1 MVDQAE
7 LDELDRV
14 AHRVRC
20 DIIWLLA
27 HSQSGHPGGSLSA
40 TDFGVA
46 LYFDTLQ
53 HNPRDCHWPE
63 RDRVIWSKGHV
74 GPLIFSLLA
83 ESGYIERSELPTFR
97 RYGSRLQGHP
107 SLKCPGIEVG
117 TGSLGQGLSIA
128 VGMALGLRMDGKDN
142 RVYCVMGDG
151 ENQEGSTWEA
161 IMSAG
166 HYKLDNLCVVLDSNR
181 LQIDGLVEDVMGL
194 EPIAE
199 KWRAF
204 RWNVIEIDG
213 HDMEQCV
220 RAFDEAKEAKGQP
233 TVIIAKTVKGKGV
246 SFMED
251 KAEWHGRAPKP
262 DQARVALKEL
272 ACPAEYFDF

>member
-1 MVDQAE
+1 MVDQPKV
-7 LDELDRV
+7 DELKEI
-14 AHRVRC
+14 AQHVRC

-27 HSQSGHPGGSLSA
+27 HAQSGHPGGSLSA

-46 LYFDTLQ
+46 LYFDALR
-53 HNPRDCHWPE
+53 HNPKDCQWPE

-74 GPLIFSLLA
+74 SPLIFSLLA

-97 RYGSRLQGHP
+97 HFGSRLQGHP
-107 SLKCPGIEVG
+107 NLVCPGIEVG

-166 HYKLDNLCVVLDSNR
+166 HFELDNLCTVLDSNR
-181 LQIDGLVEDVMGL
+181 LQIDGWVEDVMGL

-213 HDMEQCV
+213 HDMDQCV
-220 RAFDEAKEAKGQP
+220 RALEEAKEAKGQP
-233 TVIIAKTVKGKGV
+233 TVIIANTVKGKGV

-251 KAEWHGRAPKP
+251 KAEWHGKAPNP

-272 ACPAEYFDF
+272 ACPAEYFGF

>member
-1 MVDQAE
+1 VDQAE
-7 LDELDRV
+7 VKELNSI

-46 LYFDTLQ
+46 LYFYTLR

-83 ESGYIERSELPTFR
+83 ESGYIERGELPTFR

-166 HYKLDNLCVVLDSNR
+166 HYKLDNLCVVLDNNR
-181 LQIDGLVEDVMGL
+181 LQIDGWVEDVMGL
-194 EPIAE
+194 APIAE

-213 HDMEQCV
+213 HDMEQNM
-220 RAFDEAKEAKGQP
+220 RAFDEAKGTKGQP

-251 KAEWHGRAPKP
+251 KAEWHGKAPKP

-272 ACPAEYFDF
+272 ACPAEYLDF